1 MQNFRDGPN
10 DNITQ
15 SELLKSK
22 IKITGETPVDSNTK
36 TVKTA
41 MSLKYLSNFFK
52 TFEMPLI
59 NCKINLII
67 TWSTGSV
74 IPSTI
79 RKTKFAIT
87 DTKFYVSIL
96 ILSIQDKANL
106 SQELKSDFKRT
117 IYRNKYQSKV
127 SSKKQNQYLDFLIDS
142 SFQGVNRLFVLLF
155 KNDDFRK
162 VHTEY
167 NLSKVKIWKISS
179 D

>member
-1 MQNFRDGPN
+1 MVLFLP
-10 DNITQ
+10 
-15 SELLKSK
+15 
-22 IKITGETPVDSNTK
+22 
-36 TVKTA
+36 
-41 MSLKYLSNFFK
+41 
-52 TFEMPLI
+52 
-59 NCKINLII
+59 
-67 TWSTGSV
+67 
-74 IPSTI
+74 
-79 RKTKFAIT
+79 KTKFAIT